1 VEATPVSGF
10 LSAAALAATL
20 LAPQQ
25 GAEPP
30 LGGRTIAIDPGH
42 NGGNR
47 NAPERINRQ
56 VNAGGG
62 VRKACDTTG
71 AQTNDGRLTESR
83 LNLDVSRRLK
93 ARLEADGARVV
104 TTRSD
109 DRGVGPCITERAR
122 IGNDANADVAVSIH
136 ADGGP
141 PGGRGFH
148 VIYPKPIRGLNERI
162 AAPSRALA
170 LDVRAAL
177 RGAGLRDATY
187 IGRRGLS
194 RRGDLGG
201 LNLSKVPKVFVE
213 MGNMRNATDA
223 RQLKRASHRAK
234 LARAITDGIARHLT
248 G

>member
-1 VEATPVSGF
+1 MTTLF
-10 LSAAALAATL
+10 AAAAITAA
-20 LAPQQ
+20 
-25 GAEPP
+25 
-30 LGGRTIAIDPGH
+30 LGGAPLEGRTVAIDPGH

-83 LNLDVSRRLK
+83 LNFDVATRLRT
-93 ARLEADGARVV
+93 RLEAQGATVV
-104 TTRSD
+104 MTRTN
-109 DRGVGPCITERAR
+109 DRGVGPCITGRAR
-122 IGNDANADVAVSIH
+122 IGNDAQADVAISIH

-141 PGGRGFH
+141 SRGRGFH
-148 VIYPKPIRGLNERI
+148 VIYPKPIKGLNTQI
-162 AAPSRALA
+162 VAPSRAFA
-170 LDVRAAL
+170 LDLRAAL
-177 RGAGLRDATY
+177 RRAGLRDANY

-194 RRGDLGG
+194 QRGDLGG

-223 RQLKRASHRAK
+223 RAFKRASHRAK
-234 LARAITDGIARHLT
+234 LADALSEGIGEHLS
-248 G
+248 GG

>member
-1 VEATPVSGF
+1 MSAF
-10 LSAAALAATL
+10 LAAVAASAALAGQTGGSL
-20 LAPQQ
+20 
-25 GAEPP
+25 E
-30 LGGRTIAIDPGH
+30 GRTIAIDPGH

-83 LNLDVSRRLK
+83 LNFDVTTRLRR
-93 ARLEADGARVV
+93 RLEARGATVV
-104 TTRSD
+104 MTRTN
-109 DRGVGPCITERAR
+109 DRGVGPCITGRAK
-122 IGNDANADVAVSIH
+122 IGNDAKADVAVSVH

-141 PGGRGFH
+141 PRGTGFH
-148 VIYPKPIRGLNERI
+148 VIYPKPIRGLNEDI
-162 AAPSRALA
+162 VAPSRRLA
-170 LDVRAAL
+170 LDLRSAL
-177 RGAGLRDATY
+177 RKAGVRDANY

-194 RRGDLGG
+194 QRGDLGG

-213 MGNMRNATDA
+213 MGNMRNASDA
-223 RQLKRASHRAK
+223 RRFKRASYRAR
-234 LARAITDGIARHLT
+234 LADTLAKGIGEHLS

>member
-1 VEATPVSGF
+1 MSAF
-10 LSAAALAATL
+10 LTAAALTAAL
-20 LAPQQ
+20 
-25 GAEPP
+25 GGGP
-30 LGGRTIAIDPGH
+30 LDGRTIAIDPGH

-83 LNLDVSRRLK
+83 LNFDVATRLRK
-93 ARLEADGARVV
+93 RLEAQGARVV
-104 TTRSD
+104 MTRTN
-109 DRGVGPCITERAR
+109 DRGVGPCITRRAK
-122 IGNDANADVAVSIH
+122 IGNDAQADVAVSVH

-148 VIYPKPIRGLNERI
+148 VIYPKPIRGLNEDI
-162 AAPSRALA
+162 VKPSRDLA
-170 LDVRAAL
+170 LDLRRAL
-177 RGAGLRDATY
+177 RNAGVQDATY

-194 RRGDLGG
+194 QRGDLGG

-213 MGNMRNATDA
+213 MGNMRNASDA
-223 RQLKRASHRAK
+223 RRFKRASYRAR
-234 LARAITDGIARHLT
+234 LADALAEGIGEHLS
-248 G
+248 GG